1 MCTVE
6 ADGQL
11 AAGDA
16 ATQPMKPPVAKRA
29 RIGKRA
35 ATRGQV
41 LNTIPETAEPGT
53 VVTARHPAPCPPPNA
68 RNANARRSG
77 RTRLAA
83 TRLDHSLQTPQPQL
97 THTPKPRL
105 VVIKGRKYTPDALE
119 QICID
124 NAPHLAVVIEA
135 AIPAALGLTKDG
147 KRRAPIPLEGVTR
160 KLRVQPPWRA
170 GGLSG
175 LPTRRIRLPKDAL
188 VFHTSL
194 NWEALNNLL
203 EDAGQYCCDPSQLL
217 QDELDL
223 AAHYEEEK
231 EYEKRMQKVW
241 YRNEYSDPEKRRMP
255 CVGFYPKPVMGK
267 TERLTATEMRQDLK
281 TFKEGKAEME
291 ARESELM
298 DRYARTLL
306 EPFAAV

>member
-1 MCTVE
+1 
-6 ADGQL
+6 
-11 AAGDA
+11 
-16 ATQPMKPPVAKRA
+16 MKQPVAKRA

-35 ATRGQV
+35 ATRGQA
-41 LNTIPETAEPGT
+41 LNTIPETAEPDT
-53 VVTARHPAPCPPPNA
+53 AVMARHPAPSPPPNA
-68 RNANARRSG
+68 PNAIPRRSVG
-77 RTRLAA
+77 TRLAPM
-83 TRLDHSLQTPQPQL
+83 RLDYSLQIPHPKP

-105 VVIKGRKYTPDALE
+105 VVIKGRKYTPNALE

-124 NAPHLAVVIEA
+124 NAPHLAVVTEA
-135 AIPAALGLTKDG
+135 ALPASLGLTKDG
-147 KRRAPIPLEGVTR
+147 KRRAPIPLAGVTK

-194 NWEALNNLL
+194 TWEALNNLL

-231 EYEKRMQKVW
+231 EYERRMQKVW
-241 YRNEYSDPEKRRMP
+241 FRKEYSDPEKRRMP

-267 TERLTATEMRQDLK
+267 IERLTAADMRQDMK
-281 TFKEGKAEME
+281 MFKDGKEEMK

-298 DRYARTLL
+298 HKYARILL
-306 EPFAAV
+306 EPFTEV